1 MKSKNYVTRPVR
13 SSDIAMLGFSQ
24 NKVKGFAGDSYQN
37 ARVLMIG
44 AGGIGTLVGHGLV
57 RKGIGRLTVCDDD
70 DVEIQNLTRQLF
82 HERDI
87 GKNKAL
93 ALARILSKQGFFS
106 TQIKA
111 FPCRFQEMLESGALE
126 NYESVICGVDNN
138 PSRVAAAK
146 WCREKGIPYITCG
159 VSRDA
164 SFMYCAVQEKDQA
177 CFGCMLPAA
186 LDDGDYPC
194 QLPGIIDTM
203 MLVASFTIYAL
214 DTVLMGRHR
223 EWNLCSVSLDGSMPA
238 SQKIIAKKTD
248 CPLCGHNKAN

>member
-1 MKSKNYVTRPVR
+1 MKSKNYRTNPVKQSR
-13 SSDIAMLGFSQ
+13 IPDLGYSQ
-24 NKVKGFAGDSYQN
+24 DKVKGFAGEAYQN
-37 ARVLMIG
+37 ANVLMIG

-57 RKGIGRLTVCDDD
+57 RKGIGLLTVCDDD

-82 HERDI
+82 HKKDI

-93 ALARILSKQGFFS
+93 ALARILSRQGFFS

-111 FPCRFQEMLESGALE
+111 YPCRFQEIFEVGALE
-126 NYESVICGVDNN
+126 YYDAVICGVDNN

-146 WCREKGIPYITCG
+146 WCLEKGIPYITCG

-164 SFMYCAVQEKDQA
+164 SFMYCAVQEKGQA
-177 CFGCMLPAA
+177 CFGCMLPSA
-186 LDDGDYPC
+186 LDDRDYPC

-214 DTVLMGRHR
+214 DTVLMSRHR

-238 SQKIIAKKTD
+238 AQKIISRKTN
-248 CPLCGHNKAN
+248 CLLCGKTH